1 MKLKILTLCAAAA
14 LLAGCAETRQHF
26 GASGENDRNVLSGGP
41 VTGTTIADLPQPVKD
56 TLQQKVP
63 HAEIA
68 DIDKST
74 RNGKLVYA
82 ITFAEPGKNPT
93 MYVTEDGKIWS
104 EADLQK

>member
-68 DIDKST
+68 
-74 RNGKLVYA
+74 KLDREAEAVRGA
-82 ITFAEPGKNPT
+82 IEI
-93 MYVTEDGKIWS
+93 VD
-104 EADLQK
+104 ADRGAA